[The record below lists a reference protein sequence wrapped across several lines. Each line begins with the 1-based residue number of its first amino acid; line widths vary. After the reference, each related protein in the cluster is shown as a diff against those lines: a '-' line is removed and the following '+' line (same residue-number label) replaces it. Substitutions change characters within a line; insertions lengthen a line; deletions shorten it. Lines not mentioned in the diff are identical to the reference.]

1 MELIKEN
8 VSPALGIESN
18 MLKALPFANMKWW
31 TMQPKVHS

>member
-18 MLKALPFANMKWW
+18 MLKALPFANMK
-31 TMQPKVHS
+31 